1 MDDELKQHVRDGNAW
16 TRLLFMLLFAALY
29 GVAEIVLTA
38 VVIFQFLVVLFTGGK
53 NARVLSL
60 GASLS
65 AYAYQIF
72 RYLTY
77 NSEQRPFPFA
87 DWPTDKAL
95 VEQAGQQPAQKA
107 GSGQRRPAKTAAK
120 SEATTEKTEESKPE
134 R

>member
-16 TRLLFMLLFAALY
+16 TRLLF
-29 GVAEIVLTA
+29 
-38 VVIFQFLVVLFTGGK
+38 TGGR

-77 NSEQRPFPFA
+77 NSELRPFPFT
-87 DWPTDKAL
+87 DWPADRAL
-95 VEQAGQQPAQKA
+95 VEEGEQWPAKKA
-107 GSGQRRPAKTAAK
+107 GSRQRRPARTAAK
-120 SEATTEKTEESKPE
+120 SGASTAEAGDNEPD